1 MNCELQVGILGEESP
16 FDVDAADW
24 LLSDESAEAVRCLVA
39 PIIAVFVMRKKK
51 WIKST
56 RL

>member
-1 MNCELQVGILGEESP
+1 MSCKLKFWEKESS
-16 FDVDAADW
+16 FDVETANWMFSDAYAGAVKF
-24 LLSDESAEAVRCLVA
+24 LLMPVIV
-39 PIIAVFVMRKKK
+39 VFVMRKKK